1 MSHDTT
7 TPPARPTPAFVW
19 GYNNRAGLGLG
30 HTARVLQP
38 TAARLPAGT
47 VDVQGGINF
56 TVALTADGA
65 LYAWGGN
72 QYGQLGDGSTAIRR
86 EPTPVALPGHA
97 KVSAIA
103 AGTDHVLALTRDRQ
117 VLAWGRNHRGQIGN
131 GSTSDQHT
139 PVVVLGPGI
148 ASIGAGNAISAAVT
162 DKGGLQAWGRNSFGQ
177 LGLPPVL
184 APRYGTGGLHEVH
197 EHQLRPA
204 SVVLPQGGQAAL
216 VDAGQRHM
224 IVVTTD
230 GKLVQFGL
238 GAAGAPQAGEL
249 ALKPSWGRPV
259 QICAGDEFTL
269 IRTSRGLLLSV
280 GGNGDGQLGTGTEQ
294 PAVGDSSPGNWQI
307 GLGIAGAVAQGVWA
321 MADLV
326 SDLQQLADP
335 DTGERGSSSSLI
347 DIFDAI
353 CPVAESIFLWPSKD
367 PDGPPFNG
375 GIADNTTDWELLP
388 FAIYS
393 ALIPTIMIILTRA
406 GWTNLINKTGFPDN
420 VQDGLKDYMAPVVQM
435 ISGIANTVLS
445 LTYEIENGNSGSAI
459 AASVLGNLSFIFAFA
474 NAKWMEATT
483 DDVPA

>member
-30 HTARVLQP
+30 HT
-38 TAARLPAGT
+38 
-47 VDVQGGINF
+47 D
-56 TVALTADGA
+56 
-65 LYAWGGN
+65 
-72 QYGQLGDGSTAIRR
+72 
-86 EPTPVALPGHA
+86 
-97 KVSAIA
+97 
-103 AGTDHVLALTRDRQ
+103 
-117 VLAWGRNHRGQIGN
+117 HRGQIGN

-148 ASIGAGNAISAAVT
+148 ASVGAGNAISAAVT

-238 GAAGAPQAGEL
+238 GAAGAPQAREL

-280 GGNGDGQLGTGTEQ
+280 GGNGDGQLGLGDRRARTT
-294 PAVGDSSPGNWQI
+294 PALVTLPR
-307 GLGIAGAVAQGVWA
+307 AHGAVAGIWA
-321 MADLV
+321 GARSGLGDH
-326 SDLQQLADP
+326 Q
-335 DTGERGSSSSLI
+335 RG
-347 DIFDAI
+347 
-353 CPVAESIFLWPSKD
+353 
-367 PDGPPFNG
+367 
-375 GIADNTTDWELLP
+375 
-388 FAIYS
+388 
-393 ALIPTIMIILTRA
+393 R
-406 GWTNLINKTGFPDN
+406 
-420 VQDGLKDYMAPVVQM
+420 GLH
-435 ISGIANTVLS
+435 
-445 LTYEIENGNSGSAI
+445 
-459 AASVLGNLSFIFAFA
+459 LG
-474 NAKWMEATT
+474 
-483 DDVPA
+483 